1 MDLRTTTAISV
12 QIFLLIRRDCVVGQE
27 LKEKEYYKQMI
38 IDLISKV
45 DNVAMLAYLYRLVSN
60 IVKAGN

>member
-1 MDLRTTTAISV
+1 M
-12 QIFLLIRRDCVVGQE
+12 GQE
-27 LKEKEYYKQMI
+27 LKEKEYYRQII

-45 DNVAMLAYLYRLVSN
+45 DNVALLAYLYRLVSN